1 MGNRIIKGRNEN
13 YNLIKYSLNSA
24 STNSEIYDKKI
35 FNSSKLGD
43 NKKYFRGNKS
53 HSFEIKK
60 NNFVNKKY
68 FDNNNEKKFKI
79 YNKNIINFR
88 KNKIIDLS
96 FLPFKSKKPKNIFTM
111 KLLPDLGIKNIGI
124 KKNKLFGLYTEYDS
138 KINYNQKNYNIQTE
152 NIFKRKY
159 KNNTKGIDIKFS
171 GINKRTKILNFREF
185 RPFFINNSSLESSK
199 FINYDIT
206 KERKSF
212 KDAFELTNITYLNKT
227 SKNKLIKDLE
237 NQNNQN
243 DEMEFEDYISKLNS
257 GDFNIDEQLSDRPL
271 LSLINKYIFNSRK
284 LYQETLFYKS
294 NLTLNSIKPKS
305 SSNYKKKD
313 KINSLK
319 NAHKNKNIEI
329 KKILV
334 KKVNNLFNINKK
346 VINKRKDIYKSFH
359 FLNTINDHKTELS
372 TSSNYK
378 SKLIII

>member
-1 MGNRIIKGRNEN
+1 MGNQIIKGRNEN
-13 YNLIKYSLNSA
+13 YNLIKFSLNSA

-171 GINKRTKILNFREF
+171 GINKRTKILNFKEF
-185 RPFFINNSSLESSK
+185 RPFSINNSALESSR

-284 LYQETLFYKS
+284 SYQETLFYKS

-305 SSNYKKKD
+305 SS
-313 KINSLK
+313 I
-319 NAHKNKNIEI
+319 I
-329 KKILV
+329 
-334 KKVNNLFNINKK
+334 FN
-346 VINKRKDIYKSFH
+346 
-359 FLNTINDHKTELS
+359 
-372 TSSNYK
+372 
-378 SKLIII
+378 

>member
-1 MGNRIIKGRNEN
+1 MGNQIIKGRNEN
-13 YNLIKYSLNSA
+13 YNLIKFSLNSA

-43 NKKYFRGNKS
+43 YKKYFRGNKS

-68 FDNNNEKKFKI
+68 FDINNEKKFKI

-111 KLLPDLGIKNIGI
+111 ELSADLGIKNIGI

-185 RPFFINNSSLESSK
+185 RPFSINNSSLESSK

-227 SKNKLIKDLE
+227 NKNKLIKDLE

-271 LSLINKYIFNSRK
+271 LCLINKYIFNSRK
-284 LYQETLFYKS
+284 SYQETLFYKS

-305 SSNYKKKD
+305 SGNYKKKD

-319 NAHKNKNIEI
+319 NVYKNKNIEI

-346 VINKRKDIYKSFH
+346 VINKRKDIHKNFH
-359 FLNTINDHKTELS
+359 FLKTINDHKTELS

>member
-35 FNSSKLGD
+35 FNLSKLSD
-43 NKKYFRGNKS
+43 NKKYLGGNKS

-171 GINKRTKILNFREF
+171 GINKRTKILNFKEF
-185 RPFFINNSSLESSK
+185 RPFSINNSALESSR

-227 SKNKLIKDLE
+227 NKNKLIKDLE

-257 GDFNIDEQLSDRPL
+257 ADFNIDEQLSDRPL
-271 LSLINKYIFNSRK
+271 LSLINKYLFNSRK
-284 LYQETLFYKS
+284 SYQETLFYKS

-305 SSNYKKKD
+305 SSNYKMKD

-319 NAHKNKNIEI
+319 NAFKNKNIEI

>member
-1 MGNRIIKGRNEN
+1 MGNQIIKGRNEN
-13 YNLIKYSLNSA
+13 YNLIKFSLNSA

-96 FLPFKSKKPKNIFTM
+96 FLPFKSKKSKNIFTM
-111 KLLPDLGIKNIGI
+111 KLSADLGIKNIGI

-171 GINKRTKILNFREF
+171 GINKRTKILNFKEF
-185 RPFFINNSSLESSK
+185 RPFSINNSSLESSR

-284 LYQETLFYKS
+284 SYQETLFYKS

-305 SSNYKKKD
+305 SSNYKNKD

-319 NAHKNKNIEI
+319 NVYKNKNIEI

-334 KKVNNLFNINKK
+334 KKVNNLFNLNKK